1 MQCREERRAFVAV
14 KADSEVVKL
23 LMWNLILPSKPIL
36 VKRYSIKILKYLK
49 DGLLLIY
56 VGI

>member
-1 MQCREERRAFVAV
+1 MQYCEERRAFVAV

-36 VKRYSIKILKYLK
+36 VKWYSIKILKYLK
-49 DGLLLIY
+49 DDLLLIY

>member
-23 LMWNLILPSKPIL
+23 LMRNLILPSKPIL
-36 VKRYSIKILKYLK
+36 VKRYSIKILKDLK